1 MVSTE
6 DILNN
11 EISYQDHAQ
20 SKNLKKI
27 SIAEFLNN
35 IRNEKYGFKIQEM
48 RNQLKGNNPDEYA
61 RLKKKLPA
69 VTFSGLFN
77 TNRKMNLIIQYNS
90 LCVFDIDHISDNDIN
105 KLLLQFKDDP
115 YIFSFWRSPSG
126 KGIKGLI
133 LFNFK
138 TDVDLANCRHHH
150 KYAFSLLQ
158 IYFKE
163 TYNVE
168 IDNSGCDITRLCFI
182 SADNNLIIKG
192 GTEKFEVN
200 TDDVVVPIKNTLKN
214 SRYKASSPSFIE
226 KEHLFSLGRNHAEH
240 RYRIQRITLFLKK
253 RNLSIT
259 NSYERW
265 YKIAYIISNTFTY
278 DLGKKYYLRL
288 CRLDDTSH
296 DEEKSIG
303 MLQYCYMNSKKELLF
318 GTIEHYFK
326 ETKEEWGRRTDRG
339 YTLCVP

>member
-1 MVSTE
+1 MVSTD

-11 EISYQDHAQ
+11 EISYQDYIQ

-35 IRNEKYGFKIQEM
+35 IRNEKYGFKIREM
-48 RNQLKGNNPDEYA
+48 RNQLKNNNHDEYE

-77 TNRKMNLIIQYNS
+77 TNRRMNLIIQYNN
-90 LCVFDIDHISDNDIN
+90 LCVLDIDHISDDDIN
-105 KLLLQFKDDP
+105 RLLLQFNDDP

-133 LFNFK
+133 LFKFK
-138 TDVDLANCRHHH
+138 IDVDLTNCRHHH
-150 KYAFSLLQ
+150 KYAFYLLR

-163 TYNVE
+163 TYDVE

-182 SADNNLIIKG
+182 SADNNLIVKSR
-192 GTEKFEVN
+192 TEEFEVN
-200 TDDVVVPIKNTLKN
+200 TNNDVIPIKNTPKN
-214 SRYKASSPSFIE
+214 SHHKASSSFFTE
-226 KEHLFSLGRNHAEH
+226 KEHLFSLGRNRAEH
-240 RYRIQRITLFLKK
+240 RYKIQRITLFLKK

-259 NSYERW
+259 NSYEKW
-265 YKIAYIISNTFTY
+265 YKIAYAISNTFTY

-288 CRLDDTSH
+288 CRLDAASH
-296 DEEKSIG
+296 DEEKSIK
-303 MLQYCYMNSKKELLF
+303 MLQYCYMNSKKVLPF
-318 GTIEHYFK
+318 DTIERYFK
-326 ETKEEWGRRTDRG
+326 EIKEEWGRRTDRG